1 MPIDAKMLGE
11 LAKTVLEFPDTSDAT
26 IANLMRLQIPVTQ
39 ENITQFEAYKS
50 YEHSVLSDINTME
63 DGFSQLFN
71 SMISDSGDAQS
82 AQQSASLFD
91 NLTEILYDGNKTEST
106 NISDV
111 FVMTQ
116 LIDLKI

>member
-1 MPIDAKMLGE
+1 
-11 LAKTVLEFPDTSDAT
+11 
-26 IANLMRLQIPVTQ
+26 
-39 ENITQFEAYKS
+39 
-50 YEHSVLSDINTME
+50 ME

-111 FVMTQ
+111 FDNDT
-116 LIDLKI
+116 INSLKRYNKKRRPEARLTVHL